1 MYSEINVSV
10 EDGNLG
16 RNTGTSTHAQVKI
29 GVSAAEA
36 SSPILISNSMKPA
49 EIRAKLGDCPLADAC
64 IDATEN
70 GLETIYALPVKAGTE
85 GTAGKV
91 THTGDGAGSI
101 TVSGKPGNAFDI
113 VIRITEAGGR
123 NTGCF
128 RFSVDGGNSFS
139 GEYTIPED
147 GAFAVPGT
155 GVTVTFTA
163 GEGTDAG
170 FADGDDYAFR
180 TTAPAMSN
188 ADVLDAVSKLAGFN
202 KDFEVC
208 HIVGTSTGTLWA
220 ALSGMAEEFLTIHKK
235 PFLFLCEARPCAE
248 DENPDAYLAA
258 MEAERKGISSYFI
271 SVCLTYATYIRK
283 DLRTQDINMAGVL
296 SGLIGRT
303 KESLSVGC
311 VEECPISCAK
321 LLKLLPDGIGE
332 YSRKLDEAGYTVF
345 RQYSGKED
353 YYVSNANV
361 MAPAGSDF
369 AYVESVRVLCRIIR
383 AVSAK
388 ATDKIQCEIDPGN
401 LEGSVGTIEAYLNI
415 AIEDCLRDKI
425 ISSGAVTIDTKNL
438 NILADETL
446 DVDVTW
452 VPMGTARR
460 YNISFA
466 VSNPASGV

>member
-29 GVSAAEA
+29 GVSAAEGT
-36 SSPILISNSMKPA
+36 SLVLIKNTMKPA

-70 GLETIYALPVKAGTE
+70 GLETIYAFPVKAGTE
-85 GTAGKV
+85 GTVGEV
-91 THTGDGAGSI
+91 THTGDGTGSI
-101 TVSGKPGNAFDI
+101 TVSGKPGNASDI
-113 VIRITEAGGR
+113 VIQVTEAGGL

-128 RFSVDGGNSFS
+128 KYSVDGGNSFS
-139 GEYTIPED
+139 GEFTIPQTGEYII
-147 GAFAVPGT
+147 PGT
-155 GVTVTFTA
+155 GLTATFAA
-163 GEGTDAG
+163 GEDTDAG
-170 FADGDDYAFR
+170 FAEGDAYAFR

-188 ADVLDAVSKLAGFN
+188 ADVLEAAGKLAGFN

-220 ALSGMAEEFLTIHKK
+220 ALAGMAEEFLTIHKK
-235 PFLFLCEARPCAE
+235 PFIFLCEARPCAE
-248 DENPDAYLAA
+248 DESMDAYMAA
-258 MEAERKGISSYFI
+258 MEEERKGISSYFVC
-271 SVCLTYATYIRK
+271 VCLSYASYVRK
-283 DLRTQDINMAGVL
+283 DLRTQNISLAGVL
-296 SGLIGRT
+296 SGLIGKT

-311 VEECPISCAK
+311 VEECPVSCAK
-321 LLKLLPDGIGE
+321 LLKLLPDGIGD
-332 YSRKLDEAGYTVF
+332 YSQKLDETGYTVF

-383 AVSAK
+383 AVSTK

-401 LEGSVGTIEAYLNI
+401 LDGSIGTIEAYLNI

-425 ISSGAVTIDTKNL
+425 ISSGEVTINTKDL

-466 VSNPASGV
+466 VNNPASGV